1 MALMGV
7 KSIERGFGKI
17 SNTVDNKDFHD
28 LIEKLK
34 DGDKSA
40 FDAIYKKC
48 YKYLVF
54 VCSKFCNNKEDM
66 EDIIQ
71 ETFLIAFRKASEL
84 RADTLLAYLRKIAV
98 HECYRKL
105 NKNMQEYILPYDDK
119 YVENQADL
127 DEDFLPENY
136 LQNKESREELLST
149 IKSLPEKQWKMIY
162 LYYYAEF
169 STKEIAGMYSCS
181 DRNVRKILHTARE
194 AIKAKLGGQ
203 IYKVVALAPLAAL
216 FLAEEQAFAAGYA
229 SVVNI
234 SPPSAA
240 KPVYTYAVAS
250 CVVVVVGVVAAALY
264 FTSPS
269 YDGAYSP
276 YKPNYEANVYE
287 LKIDKEDEKPKEE
300 YFVEDFKPPSPEAAD
315 FDSVDYQEGAGEP
328 PLEDMSEFEV
338 VKEELTQYEVELFE
352 EPEPAEEPKVELEEL
367 MPDDDMPIDRT
378 QEILLALEAARSHED
393 VAGTISRFNF
403 IFERQMRTFLGE
415 LLRFYVVNE
424 GSGDILIGTSIH
436 EDGSGWHMR
445 FEFFENSTMPQDI
458 ADLLLWMD

>member
-1 MALMGV
+1 MVGV
-7 KSIERGFGKI
+7 KSIERGLSKI
-17 SNTVDNKDFHD
+17 SNIVNNEDFHD

-40 FDAIYKKC
+40 FDAIYKRC

-66 EDIIQ
+66 EDVIQ

-105 NKNMQEYILPYDDK
+105 NKNMQGYILPYDDK
-119 YVENQADL
+119 YAENQADL

-169 STKEIAGMYSCS
+169 STKEIANMYSCS

-194 AIKAKLGGQ
+194 AIKAKLGGK

-216 FLAEEQAFAAGYA
+216 FLAEEQAFAAGYT
-229 SVVNI
+229 SVVNA
-234 SPPSAA
+234 SPSSAA
-240 KPVYTYAVAS
+240 KPVFTYAVAS
-250 CVVVVVGVVAAALY
+250 CVAVAVGIVAAALY
-264 FTSPS
+264 FSPQA
-269 YDGAYSP
+269 YDGEYQAYEP
-276 YKPNYEANVYE
+276 AYEANVYE
-287 LKIDKEDEKPKEE
+287 LKIDKEEE
-300 YFVEDFKPPSPEAAD
+300 YFKLPSPKVVD
-315 FDSVDYQEGAGEP
+315 FDSVSYEEQAYEL
-328 PLEDMSEFEV
+328 PLEEAPELEIEE
-338 VKEELTQYEVELFE
+338 EELTQYEVELYQELEPIE
-352 EPEPAEEPKVELEEL
+352 EPEAELEES
-367 MPDDDMPIDRT
+367 MPDDDTPIDRT
-378 QEILLALEAARSHED
+378 QEILLALEAARNHED
-393 VAGTISRFNF
+393 VAGIISRFGF
-403 IFERQMRTFLGE
+403 MFERQMRIFLGE

-436 EDGSGWHMR
+436 EDGGGWRMR
-445 FEFFENSTMPQDI
+445 FEFFESSTMPQDI
-458 ADLLLWMD
+458 ADLLFWMD